1 MRYRKLGNTGLIV
14 SELCLGAMTFGT
26 GEGMWATV
34 GSVSQDGVTD
44 LIKTAFDR
52 GINFIDTADFYSAG
66 RSEDLTGHSL
76 KKLGLARDSYVLATK
91 VLLRMGPGHN
101 QIGLSRYHIMEGV
114 NASLKRLQVD
124 HIDLYQIHGRDPFT
138 PLEETLDALD
148 DCVRAGKVRYLGL
161 CNLPAWEVAKSL
173 WISDKKN
180 LARFESLQMYY
191 SAVSRDIE
199 REIVPL
205 ARDQNLAILPWSPL
219 SGGLL
224 SGKFSREN
232 EKPDGARRATFDFP
246 PVEKERLWRL
256 LDVMRPIAQA
266 HGVSVAQVALA
277 WLRAQ
282 PHVTSIIIGAKNPDQ
297 LLDNIAA
304 TALAL
309 GVEEL
314 KAISAAS
321 ELPSE
326 YPQWMVTRQSG
337 DRLGQVLGTS

>member
-1 MRYRKLGNTGLIV
+1 
-14 SELCLGAMTFGT
+14 
-26 GEGMWATV
+26 
-34 GSVSQDGVTD
+34 
-44 LIKTAFDR
+44 
-52 GINFIDTADFYSAG
+52 
-66 RSEDLTGHSL
+66 
-76 KKLGLARDSYVLATK
+76 
-91 VLLRMGPGHN
+91 
-101 QIGLSRYHIMEGV
+101 
-114 NASLKRLQVD
+114 
-124 HIDLYQIHGRDPFT
+124 
-138 PLEETLDALD
+138 
-148 DCVRAGKVRYLGL
+148 
-161 CNLPAWEVAKSL
+161 
-173 WISDKKN
+173 
-180 LARFESLQMYY
+180 
-191 SAVSRDIE
+191 VSRDIE